1 MDYGLLLGLKE
12 ILNNYLKNE
21 LKKTIMNLIIL
32 LFFDLLLLLSSLL
45 NLIVFFYF
53 YF

>member
-32 LFFDLLLLLSSLL
+32 LFFDLLLLSSLL